1 MKILSHMNYKGGVRI
16 GFVCGMR
23 AVLSMQ
29 QDGARM
35 DAIARRFST
44 SADKAVDAVIKQGDE
59 LAAMKREFKQRT
71 DMLLDYRAKE
81 LAEKAEL
88 CGKTRAVVTMEEG
101 LEANELGFL
110 CEKLCACG
118 NMVAVVLSQKDEML
132 SYRVARSADVALS
145 MRELI
150 QAVNAL
156 FGGKGGGRDDSAQ
169 GSAKLNGSA
178 KDSVEQLKAYVYRR
192 IKG

>member
-1 MKILSHMNYKGGVRI
+1 
-16 GFVCGMR
+16 
-23 AVLSMQ
+23 MQ

-110 CEKLCACG
+110 CEKLCAHG
-118 NMVAVVLSQKDEML
+118 NMVAVVLAQKGENL

-169 GSAKLNGSA
+169 GSARLSGSA
-178 KDSVEQLKAYVYRR
+178 KDSAEQLKAYVYRR
-192 IKG
+192 LKG

>member
-1 MKILSHMNYKGGVRI
+1 
-16 GFVCGMR
+16 
-23 AVLSMQ
+23 
-29 QDGARM
+29 
-35 DAIARRFST
+35 
-44 SADKAVDAVIKQGDE
+44 
-59 LAAMKREFKQRT
+59 MKREFKQRT
-71 DMLLDYRAKE
+71 DILLDYRAEE

-110 CEKLCACG
+110 CEKLCAHS

-132 SYRVARSADVALS
+132 SYRVARSADVVLS

-169 GSAKLNGSA
+169 GSARLSGSA

-192 IKG
+192 LKG

>member
-1 MKILSHMNYKGGVRI
+1 MLRYHMQNITETIYKFISECPLFEGKRVGLN
-16 GFVCGMR
+16 C
-23 AVLSMQ
+23 L
-29 QDGARM
+29 GAESG
-35 DAIARRFST
+35 ACALET
-44 SADKAVDAVIKQGDE
+44 SA
-59 LAAMKREFKQRT
+59 
-71 DMLLDYRAKE
+71 
-81 LAEKAEL
+81 AEL
-88 CGKTRAVVTMEEG
+88 YVRVYTDGTAVRRAEFAFAVRGTPSRSVKEN
-101 LEANELGFL
+101 LPAVAV

-118 NMVAVVLSQKDEML
+118 NMVAVVLAQKGENL

-145 MRELI
+145 MRDLI

>member
-1 MKILSHMNYKGGVRI
+1 
-16 GFVCGMR
+16 
-23 AVLSMQ
+23 
-29 QDGARM
+29 
-35 DAIARRFST
+35 
-44 SADKAVDAVIKQGDE
+44 
-59 LAAMKREFKQRT
+59 
-71 DMLLDYRAKE
+71 
-81 LAEKAEL
+81 
-88 CGKTRAVVTMEEG
+88 
-101 LEANELGFL
+101 
-110 CEKLCACG
+110 
-118 NMVAVVLSQKDEML
+118 
-132 SYRVARSADVALS
+132 

>member
-1 MKILSHMNYKGGVRI
+1 MPPLSGNSSSARI
-16 GFVCGMR
+16 F
-23 AVLSMQ
+23 
-29 QDGARM
+29 
-35 DAIARRFST
+35 
-44 SADKAVDAVIKQGDE
+44 
-59 LAAMKREFKQRT
+59 
-71 DMLLDYRAKE
+71 
-81 LAEKAEL
+81 
-88 CGKTRAVVTMEEG
+88 
-101 LEANELGFL
+101 
-110 CEKLCACG
+110 CG
-118 NMVAVVLSQKDEML
+118 NMVAVVLAQKGENL

>member
-1 MKILSHMNYKGGVRI
+1 
-16 GFVCGMR
+16 MR